1 MSVIPIIS
9 VVLPVFN
16 GEAFIRQSVESILSQ
31 TFTDFELII
40 INDGS
45 TDNSSEILHELA
57 ANDSRII
64 LIERSNAGLV
74 YTLNEGIEKARG
86 EFIARMDADDI
97 AIPERFELQLSKMI
111 SDPNLAVLGSFT
123 RIINKEGSVVGLG
136 RYPVTPSETERFL
149 QHGSPLAH
157 PTVLMRKH
165 VLLEL
170 GGYRKVFSH
179 CEDYDLW
186 LRINEMGWGIANLSK
201 PLLNYRVHG
210 ANISAVHRDSQEL
223 GSVIA
228 RLSCRC
234 RKEGLP
240 DPVADIEKIDITV
253 VDKVPS
259 HLRDDFDASM
269 FVLRYSSISVSS
281 LSELLSAWMDYK
293 RQDLT
298 VKRHR
303 IMCGFLMRLF
313 NGAFRKMKLLLA
325 VRFLFESIRYNPAGS
340 YFFLTSRFKSF
351 FRS

>member
-1 MSVIPIIS
+1 MTKIPVIS

-16 GEAFIRQSVESILSQ
+16 GEAFIRKSVESILSQ

-45 TDNSSEILHELA
+45 TDNSSEILRKLS
-57 ANDSRII
+57 ANDPRII

-74 YTLNEGIEKARG
+74 YSLNEGIEKARG

-97 AIPERFELQLSKMI
+97 AMPERFELQLSKMI
-111 SDPNLAVLGSFT
+111 GDPNLAVLGSFT
-123 RIINKEGSVVGLG
+123 RIIDKEGSVVGLG
-136 RYPVTPSETERFL
+136 RYPVTPAETEWFL

-234 RKEGLP
+234 RKAGLS
-240 DPVADIEKIDITV
+240 DPVVDIEKIDITV
-253 VDKVPS
+253 VDKFPS
-259 HLRDDFDASM
+259 YLRDDFDASI

-281 LSELLSAWMDYK
+281 LAELLIAWMDYK
-293 RQDLT
+293 KQKIT
-298 VKRHR
+298 VKRHK
-303 IMCGFLMRLF
+303 IMSGFLMRLF
-313 NGAFRKMKLLLA
+313 NGALQKMKFSLA
-325 VRFLFESIRYNPAGS
+325 LRVLFESIRYNPAES
-340 YFFLTSRFKSF
+340 FIFLTSRLKSF
-351 FRS
+351 FRF